1 MTYTTAPPNWY
12 SDPEVPGG
20 LRYWDGAA
28 WTWHRVAPPGLP
40 PDQYGGYPYGGY
52 QYGGNPYGGNPY
64 GGWGMPT
71 WKGASLGRPPQGSGS
86 LADPGRRLVARL
98 LDALVLLP
106 VFVVLAVVTLLIA
119 APHFGPLFPQL
130 PNYSPMPNGSA
141 ATAIPTPG
149 FVWLYLTIFGC
160 VLAMGLVMLAYQ
172 TVMVARFGRTL
183 GMRWLRIRPLG
194 TDGVPLGWARSF
206 VRALIYWLFTFVGW
220 IGLIN
225 PLWCLWDDQHQ
236 CLHDKVADSIV
247 VND

>member
-20 LRYWDGAA
+20 LRYWNGAA

-64 GGWGMPT
+64 GGWGMST

-130 PNYSPMPNGSA
+130 PNYSPMPNG
-141 ATAIPTPG
+141 ATP
-149 FVWLYLTIFGC
+149 
-160 VLAMGLVMLAYQ
+160 
-172 TVMVARFGRTL
+172 
-183 GMRWLRIRPLG
+183 
-194 TDGVPLGWARSF
+194 
-206 VRALIYWLFTFVGW
+206 
-220 IGLIN
+220 
-225 PLWCLWDDQHQ
+225 
-236 CLHDKVADSIV
+236 
-247 VND
+247 